1 MKKKKSNGLRTV
13 IGDAVMM
20 LTVSATKKCIER
32 MEWKTRNGTMDEDEA
47 KRKLTALA
55 IVYHLAGFFYNE

>member
-1 MKKKKSNGLRTV
+1 MKKRKTNGLKNI

-20 LTVSATKKCIER
+20 LAVSATKKCIER

-55 IVYHLAGFFYNE
+55 IVYHLAGLFYNE